1 MLYNEAQK
9 GARFPSHQHKAMAS
23 SSAAH
28 RENFFQFAHMH
39 TFCAVALR
47 ARTVL
52 DSDEFFLSQ
61 GAIALTHVLT
71 HSRFSLYAFIIWADE
86 KSLSSLTQTGAARD

>member
-1 MLYNEAQK
+1 
-9 GARFPSHQHKAMAS
+9 MAS

-47 ARTVL
+47 ESARAVP

-61 GAIALTHVLT
+61 GAMALTHVLT

-86 KSLSSLTQTGAARD
+86 KSLSSLAQTGAARD